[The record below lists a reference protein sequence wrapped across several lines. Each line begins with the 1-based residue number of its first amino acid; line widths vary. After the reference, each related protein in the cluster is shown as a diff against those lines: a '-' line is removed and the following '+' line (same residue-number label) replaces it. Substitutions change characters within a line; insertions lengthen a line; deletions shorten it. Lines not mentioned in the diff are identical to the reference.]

1 MKKNESCQG
10 RMRLQYASLMIP
22 ALVLFTIGLIVPIG
36 MCFYYSLFS
45 WDGFAADRIF
55 LGLGNYA
62 QIVRDEYV
70 MGTWK
75 FTIIFAIVNS
85 MTADIGALLLAVLLD
100 SAIRA
105 RTLHRTIV
113 FIPCLFSSIVTGFV
127 WKKIYSAVLPG
138 IVSALGLK
146 INTMLFGSPNTVL
159 AGLTIANCW
168 QWTGLWMMIYLA
180 ALQSISPEY
189 YEAATVDGANA
200 VQRFFNV
207 TVPLLMP
214 AIITCTVGLTTGALK
229 TYDILVTATEGGPGR
244 SSNTI
249 VYYMFNAA
257 FKLKQYGYGSAM
269 SVSLILVLLVV
280 AVVQLKLFSKKE
292 VQL

>member
-1 MKKNESCQG
+1 MKRDLSYWG
-10 RMRLQYASLMIP
+10 RMRRQYASLMVP
-22 ALVLFTIGLIVPIG
+22 ALVLFTIGLIVPILR
-36 MCFYYSLFS
+36 CFYYSLFS

-55 LGLGNYA
+55 LGLGNYV
-62 QIVRDEYV
+62 QIIHDEYV

-75 FTIIFAIVNS
+75 FTIIFALVNS

-100 SAIRA
+100 SGIRA
-105 RTLHRTIV
+105 KTLHRTLV
-113 FIPCLFSSIVTGFV
+113 FIPCLFSPIVTGFV

-138 IVSALGLK
+138 IVSTLGLK
-146 INTMLFGSPNTVL
+146 INTMLFGSPDTVL

-189 YEAATVDGANA
+189 YEAARVDGANA

-269 SVSLILVLLVV
+269 SVSLIIVLLIV

>member
-1 MKKNESCQG
+1 MNKNLSYQR
-10 RMRLQYASLMIP
+10 RMRLQYASLMVP
-22 ALVLFTIGLIVPIG
+22 ALVLFTVGLIVPII
-36 MCFYYSLFS
+36 MCFYFSLFS
-45 WDGFAADRIF
+45 WDGFAAEKVF
-55 LGLGNYA
+55 LGLGNYT
-62 QIVRDEYV
+62 QIIHDEYV

-75 FTIIFAIVNS
+75 FTILFAVMNS
-85 MTADIGALLLAVLLD
+85 IIADVGALLLAVLLH

-105 RTLHRTIV
+105 RTLHRTLV

-127 WKKIYSAVLPG
+127 WKKIYSVVLPG
-138 IVSALGLK
+138 IVESLGLK
-146 INTMLFGSPNTVL
+146 IYTQLFGSPNTVM

-168 QWTGLWMMIYLA
+168 QWIGLGMMIYLA

-189 YEAATVDGANA
+189 YEAPRVDGANA
-200 VQRFFNV
+200 VQRFFHV
-207 TVPLLMP
+207 TVPMLMP

-249 VYYMFNAA
+249 VYYTFNAA

-269 SVSLILVLLVV
+269 SVSLIIMLLIV

>member
-1 MKKNESCQG
+1 M
-10 RMRLQYASLMIP
+10 
-22 ALVLFTIGLIVPIG
+22 PII
-36 MCFYYSLFS
+36 MCFYFSLFS
-45 WDGFAADRIF
+45 WDGFAAEKVF
-55 LGLGNYA
+55 LGLGNYT
-62 QIVRDEYV
+62 QIIHDEYV

-75 FTIIFAIVNS
+75 FTILFAVMNS
-85 MTADIGALLLAVLLD
+85 IIADVGALLLAVLLD

-105 RTLHRTIV
+105 RTLHRTLV

-127 WKKIYSAVLPG
+127 WKKIYSVVLPG
-138 IVSALGLK
+138 IVESLGLK
-146 INTMLFGSPNTVL
+146 IYTQLFGSPNTVM

-168 QWTGLWMMIYLA
+168 QWIGLWMMIYLA

-189 YEAATVDGANA
+189 YEAARVDGANA
-200 VQRFFNV
+200 VQRFFHV
-207 TVPLLMP
+207 TVPMLMP

-249 VYYMFNAA
+249 VYYTFNAA

-269 SVSLILVLLVV
+269 SVSLIIMLLIV